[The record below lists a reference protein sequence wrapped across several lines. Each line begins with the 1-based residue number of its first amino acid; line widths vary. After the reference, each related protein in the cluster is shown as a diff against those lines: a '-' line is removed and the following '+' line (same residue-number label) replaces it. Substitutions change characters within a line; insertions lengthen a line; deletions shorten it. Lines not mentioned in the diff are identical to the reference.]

1 MLKHID
7 RYILTNF
14 FKTFTATFFASL
26 FVLLMQFMFR
36 YIDDFVGKGVGIGV
50 LAEFFFHACL
60 SLVPLSLPLS
70 ILIGSLM
77 TFGNLGERFELLA
90 MKAAGISLFR
100 IMRPLMI
107 VMVFI
112 AIGSFYFSDY
122 VLPHT
127 QVRMWTLIF
136 SIREK
141 PLELEIP
148 EGSFYNGI
156 TGRNLYVGHKSG
168 DALLDVVIYDYSN
181 GFENTTIILA
191 DTGYL
196 SQSEDKKYLLLRL
209 HSGETF
215 EHLQQSGEDV
225 RAGKIIPYRRENFAK
240 KELVIE
246 YDGNFNEL
254 DADFLERQ
262 YVSKNTAELQHAVD
276 SIDTR
281 IDNYYQTAQNKV
293 RLNTY
298 FNRNQK
304 DFSQSIDTI
313 GITPPTKE
321 ESDAH
326 LKYLQ
331 LSDYYKKMVINTA
344 LTRTRVIQSDI
355 VYRKGD
361 VDWLHV
367 EQRRHGI
374 EWHKRHTLP
383 FACIIFLFIGAPL
396 GAIIKKG
403 GMGMPLVISTLLFIA
418 YYIIDNTGYKMAREG
433 LWEVWQGM
441 WLSAFVLLPLGI
453 GLTYM
458 AAHEITLKNGET
470 NKNVIK
476 KFFTKFAHPFRRN
489 RTVEQKSN
497 KL

>member
-1 MLKHID
+1 MSGIKHVD
-7 RYILTNF
+7 RYILKNF
-14 FKTFTATFFASL
+14 FRTFTSTFFASL

-36 YIDDFVGKGVGIGV
+36 YIDDFVGKGVGFGV
-50 LAEFFFHACL
+50 LAEFFFHASM

-100 IMRPLMI
+100 IMRPLMV

-112 AIGSFYFSDY
+112 AIGSFYFSDN
-122 VLPHT
+122 VLPRT
-127 QVRMWTLIF
+127 QVRMWTLMF

-168 DALLDVVIYDYSN
+168 DTMLDVIIYDYSN

-191 DTGYL
+191 DTGYI
-196 SQSEDKKYLLLRL
+196 SQSEDKQQLILRL

-215 EHLQQSGEDV
+215 EHLKQSGDQK
-225 RAGKIIPYRRENFAK
+225 RPGKIIPYRRENFAK
-240 KELVIE
+240 KEMIID
-246 YDGNFNEL
+246 YDANFNEM
-254 DADFLERQ
+254 DSEFLERQ
-262 YVSKNTAELQHAVD
+262 YVSKNTTQLQHAVD
-276 SIDTR
+276 SIETR
-281 IDNYYQTAQNKV
+281 ITNYINDANKKVQTT
-293 RLNTY
+293 TY
-298 FNRNQK
+298 FARNQK
-304 DFSQSIDTI
+304 TTQQYLDTT
-313 GITPPTKE
+313 GLVPPDSSANIYE
-321 ESDAH
+321 Q
-326 LKYLQ
+326 YFQ
-331 LSDYYKKMVINTA
+331 LTDYDKTMVINTA

-355 VYRKGD
+355 VYRKND
-361 VDWLHV
+361 IEWLQV

-396 GAIIKKG
+396 GAIIRKG

-418 YYIIDNTGYKMAREG
+418 YYIIDNSGYKMAREG

-453 GLTYM
+453 TLTYM
-458 AAHEITLKNGET
+458 AANELTIMNGESY
-470 NKNVIK
+470 KNVIK
-476 KFFTKFAHPFRRN
+476 KFFTTFTN
-489 RTVEQKSN
+489 RFKRKKIKTR
-497 KL
+497 

>member
-1 MLKHID
+1 MAGIKQID

-14 FKTFTATFFASL
+14 AKTFTSTFFVSL
-26 FVLLMQFMFR
+26 FVLLMQFVFKH
-36 YIDDFVGKGVGIGV
+36 IDDFVGKGVGFGV
-50 LAEFFFHACL
+50 LAEFMFHASM

-77 TFGNLGERFELLA
+77 TFGNLGERYELMA

-100 IMRPLMI
+100 IMRPLI
-107 VMVFI
+107 VVMTFI
-112 AIGSFYFSDY
+112 AIGSFYFSDH

-156 TGRNLYVGHKSG
+156 TGRNIYVGDKES
-168 DALLDVVIYDYSN
+168 DALLNVVIYDYSN
-181 GFENTTIILA
+181 GFENTSIILA

-196 SQSEDKKYLLLRL
+196 SQSEDKKKLILRL
-209 HSGETF
+209 HTGETF
-215 EHLQQSGEDV
+215 EHLKQSGDDV
-225 RAGKIIPYRRENFAK
+225 RPNKVPPYRRENFSR
-240 KELVIE
+240 KEIIID

-254 DADFLERQ
+254 DPDFLERQ
-262 YVSKNTAELQHAVD
+262 YVSKNTTELQHAVD
-276 SIDTR
+276 SIDIR
-281 IDNYYQTAQNKV
+281 IDQYLTQSQKNVHTT
-293 RLNTY
+293 TY

-304 DFSQSIDTI
+304 TTEQSIDTT
-313 GITPPTKE
+313 GIAPPPMYTNL
-321 ESDAH
+321 DDQYLH
-326 LKYLQ
+326 LN
-331 LSDYYKKMVINTA
+331 DYNKKMVINTA
-344 LTRTRVIQSDI
+344 LTRTRVIQNDI
-355 VYRKGD
+355 VYRKND
-361 VDWLHV
+361 IEWLKV

-396 GAIIKKG
+396 GAIIRKG
-403 GMGMPLVISTLLFIA
+403 GLGMPLVISTLLFIS
-418 YYIIDNTGYKMAREG
+418 YYIIDNTGYKLAREG
-433 LWEVWQGM
+433 VWEVWQGM

-458 AAHEITLKNGET
+458 AANELTALNGELY
-470 NKNVIK
+470 KN
-476 KFFTKFAHPFRRN
+476 FFRKIFSTFAHPFKRK
-489 RTVEQKSN
+489 T
-497 KL
+497 